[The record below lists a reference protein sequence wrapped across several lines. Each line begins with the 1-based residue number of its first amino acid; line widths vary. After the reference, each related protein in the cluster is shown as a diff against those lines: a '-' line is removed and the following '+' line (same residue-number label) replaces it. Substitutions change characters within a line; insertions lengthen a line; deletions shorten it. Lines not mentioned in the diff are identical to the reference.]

1 MNILSI
7 FLKKF
12 IHGVIQRKHQEKTL
26 LETRSIPKPK
36 KKFIQKHSK
45 EILEAWYRDNIMHPY
60 ASISEMNELHLLT
73 GFEHIRIK
81 RWLENRRI
89 KQSKTETKPR
99 KLFTPGEKSILL
111 DFFNNNSN
119 HHGPADISVSANLVG
134 KDSKKIESWFSRQ
147 RFLKKTFKKNDFKLK

>member
-1 MNILSI
+1 
-7 FLKKF
+7 LKKF

-26 LETRSIPKPK
+26 LETRSSPKPK
-36 KKFIQKHSK
+36 KKFIQKHLK

-60 ASISEMNELHLLT
+60 ASKSEMNELHLLT
-73 GFEHIRIK
+73 GLEHIRIK

-111 DFFNNNSN
+111 EFFNNNSYFKNN
-119 HHGPADISVSANLVG
+119 HPGPADISVLANLVG
-134 KDSKKIESWFSRQ
+134 KDSK
-147 RFLKKTFKKNDFKLK
+147 LK